1 MHSDEDKDLVMANLK
16 ELKGKEQYKG
26 LSISDDYTTKERNT
40 LKEWVEKAKKAND
53 DEPTDSQY
61 EWKARGAP
69 KNGMRLM
76 KFKKRV

>member
-1 MHSDEDKDLVMANLK
+1 MANLK

-26 LSISDDYTTKERNT
+26 VSISDDYTIKERNT
-40 LKEWVEKAKKAND
+40 RKEWVEKAKKASD

-61 EWKARGAP
+61 EWKARGTP

-76 KFKKRV
+76 KFKKRI